1 MSTRNDG
8 LTYEVDCN
16 IVPVWK
22 VAVAVHCQEC
32 VGLDLTLEF
41 CSELLRRDLSHRWLA
56 VWDLHLVVS
65 VVSHLK
71 ISLEIIEF
79 YKHAIYLIG
88 LRIEILREIL
98 NPKHGIFYN

>member
-16 IVPVWK
+16 IVPVRK
-22 VAVAVHCQEC
+22 VAVAVHGQKC
-32 VGLDLTLEF
+32 VGLDLRLKF

-56 VWDLHLVVS
+56 VWDLHLVVG

-71 ISLEIIEF
+71 ISLKIIEF